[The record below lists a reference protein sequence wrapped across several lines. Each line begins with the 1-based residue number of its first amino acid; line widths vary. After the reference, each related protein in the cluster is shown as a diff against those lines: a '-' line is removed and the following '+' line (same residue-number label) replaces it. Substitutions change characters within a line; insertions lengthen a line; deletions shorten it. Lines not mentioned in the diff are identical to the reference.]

1 MSHNPRSHSSL
12 VAQTGS
18 YLATGSEETPVSGQD
33 GIQCR
38 DKVLHLAITDHEWQ
52 RDFEDTH
59 VMIGELSEDSVP
71 VEEGDDNQLRE

>member
-1 MSHNPRSHSSL
+1 M
-12 VAQTGS
+12 
-18 YLATGSEETPVSGQD
+18 
-33 GIQCR
+33 
-38 DKVLHLAITDHEWQ
+38 LHLAITDHEWQ